1 MKTYK
6 ELRELIMREL
16 VMRNLVMN
24 KLLKNLSLVLLILIS
39 ANTFSSGEKH
49 EEENVEPQKGPH
61 NGRLLKD
68 GDFVVELAIFEKG
81 VPPEYRVWAS
91 VDEKLIAPK
100 DWKLNVELTRLGGRV
115 DKFTFAAQE
124 DFLRSQSEVT
134 EPHSFDVSVT
144 ATYKNEKHSWKFPSH
159 EGRIELTAAVAK
171 QSGISTA
178 IAGAGKLQQQLKLY
192 GQVLPD
198 HDQVR
203 ELSARF
209 PGMIR
214 SVKAHMGTIV
224 NAGDILATIE
234 ANESLRNYNIVSP
247 IKGTVISRH
256 ANEGEMT
263 GDHPLFTVVN
273 YQKISVR
280 MPVFAQDAARV
291 QVGQKLR
298 VKSGENLV
306 YTLITSL
313 TPAVD
318 NAPNINARALIDNS
332 NGEWVAGTWVDAAIT
347 VAEIPVAL
355 MIDNRALQTFR
366 DWQVVFVQVG
376 DTYEIRPLELGQT
389 DGEFTEVL
397 GGLNLGDRYVV
408 DNSYLLKSDL
418 EKSGASHDH

>member
-1 MKTYK
+1 M
-6 ELRELIMREL
+6 
-16 VMRNLVMN
+16 MN
-24 KLLKNLSLVLLILIS
+24 NLLKTLLLVLLIFIS
-39 ANTFSSGEKH
+39 TNTFSSGKKN
-49 EEENVEPQKGPH
+49 EEENMASQKGSH

-68 GDFVVELAIFEKG
+68 DDFVVELAIFEKG
-81 VPPEYRVWAS
+81 LPPEYRVWAS

-115 DKFTFAAQE
+115 DKFTFATQD

-144 ATYKNEKHSWKFPSH
+144 ATYKNEKHHWTFPSY
-159 EGRIELTAAVAK
+159 EGRVELSAAIAK
-171 QSGISTA
+171 QSGIGTA
-178 IAGAGKLQQQLKLY
+178 VAGAGKLEKNLKLY

-214 SVKAHMGTIV
+214 SVKAHMGTVV
-224 NAGDILATIE
+224 NAGDILATVE
-234 ANESLRNYNIVSP
+234 ANESLRSYNIVSP
-247 IKGTVISRH
+247 IKGTVIARH

-263 GDHPLFTVVN
+263 GDHPLFTITN
-273 YQKISVR
+273 FQKLSVR
-280 MPVFAQDAARV
+280 IPIFAQDAARV
-291 QVGQKLR
+291 RVGQKLQ
-298 VKSGENLV
+298 VISGDRIIHT
-306 YTLITSL
+306 TLTSL

-318 NAPNINARALIDNS
+318 NAPNVNARAIIDNS
-332 NGEWVAGTWVDAAIT
+332 NGEWMAGTWVDVAIT

-366 DWQVVFVQVG
+366 DWQVVFIQVG

-397 GGLNLGDRYVV
+397 SGLNLGDRYVV
-408 DNSYLLKSDL
+408 DNSYLLKADL